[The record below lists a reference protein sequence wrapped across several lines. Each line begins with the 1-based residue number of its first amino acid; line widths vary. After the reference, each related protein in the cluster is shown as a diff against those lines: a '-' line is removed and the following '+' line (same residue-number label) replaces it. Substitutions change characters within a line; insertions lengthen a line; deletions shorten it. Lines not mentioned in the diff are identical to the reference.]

1 MSSGDLDGSFES
13 SGQAYLQQLW
23 SSQLNLPRVDVND
36 DFFESGGS
44 SMQVIEMLMTVS
56 NKFGKEIDY
65 AEFFKEPCIRKLNEL
80 LGSH

>member
-1 MSSGDLDGSFES
+1 MSSGDRNGTAES
-13 SGQAYLQQLW
+13 TGQYLQQLW
-23 SSQLNLPRVDVND
+23 SVQLNRPRVDIND

-56 NKFGKEIDY
+56 EKFGKEIDF
-65 AEFFKEPCIRKLNEL
+65 AEFFKEPCIRKLHEL